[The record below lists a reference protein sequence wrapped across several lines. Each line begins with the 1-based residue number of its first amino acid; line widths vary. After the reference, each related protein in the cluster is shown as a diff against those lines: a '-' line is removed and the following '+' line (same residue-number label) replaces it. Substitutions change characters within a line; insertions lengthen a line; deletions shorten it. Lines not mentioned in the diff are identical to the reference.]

1 LLILLQ
7 WERIQKGLVKI
18 VGADA
23 VAPINENI
31 NKLAKLV
38 RKEMIDLG
46 GSLLHTVNAARESY
60 QAMLEIFPVNSN
72 TEK

>member
-1 LLILLQ
+1 MFFLQ
-7 WERIQKGLVKI
+7 WERIEKGLIKI

-23 VAPINENI
+23 VTPIKENI

-60 QAMLEIFPVNSN
+60 EAMLEIFPVDSN
-72 TEK
+72 IQK

>member
-1 LLILLQ
+1 MFFLQ
-7 WERIQKGLVKI
+7 WERIEKGLTKI

-23 VAPINENI
+23 VTPIKENI

-60 QAMLEIFPVNSN
+60 EAMLEIFPVDSN
-72 TEK
+72 IKK

>member
-1 LLILLQ
+1 MFFLQ
-7 WERIQKGLVKI
+7 WERIEKGLIKI

-23 VAPINENI
+23 VTPIKENI

-60 QAMLEIFPVNSN
+60 EAMLEIFPVDSN
-72 TEK
+72 IKK